1 MRLKKCGT
9 INNIPK
15 IILLL
20 EMSHA
25 AGRKLLRGIIGYSRL
40 HGSWKF
46 YRTPPF
52 YTEDSNRTKA
62 FAYLKQIDADGIIAQ
77 GTSEIIAANLPAICI
92 DIRTK
97 IPGQPNITGDNLAA
111 AKMAAAHLI
120 DRGLRHF
127 AYCGFDDINWSVE
140 RSENFTEYLTK
151 AGFEVRHYCQP
162 LSHRQRLWKNEREIL
177 AQWLKT
183 LPKPVGIMACNDDR
197 AIQVAEACRIVD
209 IKVPDEIAIIGVD
222 NDELACELCDPP
234 LSSVAFDF
242 ECAGFEAAALLEKM
256 IHDKKTYPE
265 TIIIK
270 ATHVVT
276 RQSTDIL
283 AVDDPSIADA
293 LRFIKNN
300 ARKMMLVEEIA
311 DAVAIAR
318 RSLEKRFRNKLGRS
332 VHEEIVNVRMDLVAQ
347 MLIETNISIEN
358 IALAFGYSEV
368 NNLSRCFRKVKGVNP
383 LAFRKQFRVT

>member
-1 MRLKKCGT
+1 MS
-9 INNIPK
+9 NIPK

-25 AGRKLLRGIIGYSRL
+25 AGRKLLRGIINYSRL
-40 HGSWKF
+40 HGPWKF

-52 YTEDSNRTKA
+52 YTEDSDRA
-62 FAYLKQIDADGIIAQ
+62 EALAHLKQIDADGIIAQ
-77 GTSEIIAANLPAICI
+77 GTSKIIATGLPAICI

-97 IPGQPNITGDNLAA
+97 IPGQPNITGDNSAA

-120 DRGLRHF
+120 KRNFRHF
-127 AYCGFDDINWSVE
+127 AYCGFYNIDWSVE
-140 RSENFTEYLTK
+140 RSEHFTKYLTK
-151 AGFEVRHYCQP
+151 AGFEVRHYRQP
-162 LSHRQRLWKNEREIL
+162 SSRRQRLWKDERQIL

-183 LPKPVGIMACNDDR
+183 LPKPIGIMACNDDR
-197 AIQVAEACRIVD
+197 AVQVAEACRIAD

-234 LSSVAFDF
+234 LSSVAFNF
-242 ECAGFEAAALLEKM
+242 ERAGFEAAALLEKM
-256 IHDKKTYPE
+256 MRAKKTYPK

-283 AVDDPSIADA
+283 AIDDPSIADA

-300 ARKMMLVEEIA
+300 ARKMIQVDEIA
-311 DAVAIAR
+311 DAVALTR
-318 RSLEKRFRNKLGRS
+318 RVLEKRFRSKLGRS
-332 VHEEIVNVRMDLVAQ
+332 VHEEIVNVRMDLVAR
-347 MLIETNISIEN
+347 MLVETNMSIAN
-358 IALAFGYSEV
+358 IATAFGYSEI
-368 NNLSRCFRKVKGVNP
+368 NNLARCFRKIKGVNP
-383 LAFRKQFRVT
+383 LTFRKQFGMS